1 MRVELPLPLLLL
13 LLVVAPSA
21 HAWRLWPAKR
31 FAEEGLVRAG
41 ALGLGDVRGQVAAW
55 SYFSSTRFLDAW
67 IVDAQRQSVS
77 VHAWDHA
84 HFRFNATPVTRVS
97 VPDGLH
103 IVDAMVADLS
113 LIHI

>member
-1 MRVELPLPLLLL
+1 MRVELPLLLL
-13 LLVVAPSA
+13 LLLVVAVAAPSA

-41 ALGLGDVRGQVAAW
+41 ALGLDDVRGQVAAW
-55 SYFSSTRFLDAW
+55 SYFSSTRFLDVW

-97 VPDGLH
+97 VPD
-103 IVDAMVADLS
+103 LS